1 LGFSGVAVGTVMAQ
15 WCGFA
20 YCLTAAIRRHHPFSG
35 TVASLPW
42 KGFLALNRDLFIRSL
57 GMIAVYIGFTILS
70 AAYGDLML
78 AVSTILMKLLLVFSY
93 FTDGFA
99 YAGEALTG
107 RFIGARSL
115 DGVRSTVR
123 STFAWSLGVAG
134 IFILLYGTC
143 SGILFRLMTSDSA
156 VVEAGRAFLPW
167 LLLMPLIGCPAFVW
181 DGVYI
186 GATASKDLRN
196 STVLCAVGFFAAWF
210 AGMGAAKL
218 LGDFT
223 PETAIH
229 VLMAAYF
236 VHLAVRALYLSV
248 RYRKA
253 VLIPTFS
260 DISSR

>member
-1 LGFSGVAVGTVMAQ
+1 
-15 WCGFA
+15 
-20 YCLTAAIRRHHPFSG
+20 
-35 TVASLPW
+35 
-42 KGFLALNRDLFIRSL
+42 
-57 GMIAVYIGFTILS
+57 
-70 AAYGDLML
+70 
-78 AVSTILMKLLLVFSY
+78 
-93 FTDGFA
+93 
-99 YAGEALTG
+99 
-107 RFIGARSL
+107 
-115 DGVRSTVR
+115 
-123 STFAWSLGVAG
+123 VAG
-134 IFILLYGTC
+134 VFVLLYGVG
-143 SGILFRLMTSDSA
+143 SGFLFRLMTSDTA
-156 VVEAGRAFLPW
+156 VVEAGKAFLPW

-186 GATASKDLRN
+186 GATASRDLRN
-196 STVLCAVGFFAAWF
+196 STVLCALGFFAAWF

-253 VLIPTFS
+253 VLNPTFS